1 MCTVTIHVLKQV
13 TETVYNDMKMKLDLG
28 ILIQDCV
35 ENMKI
40 NYGTKLF
47 LTWNKWNT
55 NVGIG
60 HIC

>member
-1 MCTVTIHVLKQV
+1 
-13 TETVYNDMKMKLDLG
+13 MKMKLDLG

-47 LTWNKWNT
+47 EVLKIELLDFLEVNK
-55 NVGIG
+55 IS
-60 HIC
+60 